1 MCNYLV
7 CKLSY
12 LQLGLLVAYYGFVTA
27 QDLSLWY
34 NEELRMMYVDIFNN
48 EIISELANLVITA
61 LPGTYLHVM
70 NCNNNKFEGL
80 RTRVG

>member
-1 MCNYLV
+1 ML
-7 CKLSY
+7 LSY
-12 LQLGLLVAYYGFVTA
+12 LQLGLLVAYYGFITA
-27 QDLSLWY
+27 QDLSVWY

-61 LPGTYLHVM
+61 LPGMYIYTCLHVSTH
-70 NCNNNKFEGL
+70 NNKFEGL